1 MTRHTSALLL
11 AALLALPAA
20 AMAQTSPGAHFVLNW
35 DLDGDG
41 TVTLAEAQTR
51 RDDLVTSFDA
61 DEDGFLSPEEYTAF
75 DAMRAADQEAMREEM
90 AAGSGGGQGK
100 GKGRGMG
107 FGKAGEGGMQRG
119 FNDADG
125 DGRVSRDEFTGRT
138 PDWFAMMDRNGDGV
152 VTEADFGR

>member
-1 MTRHTSALLL
+1 MPRHTPALLL

-20 AMAQTSPGAHFVLNW
+20 AMAQTSPGANFVLNW

-41 TVTLAEAQTR
+41 AVTLAEAQTR
-51 RDDLVTSFDA
+51 RDDLFTSFDA
-61 DEDGFLSPEEYTAF
+61 DEDGFLAPDEYAAF
-75 DAMRAADQEAMREEM
+75 DAMRAADQDGMQAEM
-90 AAGSGGGQGK
+90 AAGSGGGQGT

-107 FGKAGEGGMQRG
+107 FGRAEEGGMQRG

-138 PDWFAMMDRNGDGV
+138 PDLFAMMDRNGDGV
-152 VTEADFGR
+152 VSEADFGR